1 MNCTQA
7 QDRFAELL
15 DRRLD
20 GARPAAMSA
29 PTSPP
34 APLPARIRH
43 PQPHARLARRPA
55 RPAAGPAP
63 ARQFLRSLGGGKTR
77 RRQSPRRRPP
87 PPRFPLALVLSPIAA
102 CALLAAGFFAGQRH
116 APVTTA
122 PAPIN
127 PGNSE
132 ATTRELAALRLK
144 VDSMSQLVGYSLL
157 QQQPAGE
164 RLQGILAAQDLTAPV
179 TAVITQLISALALDP
194 STNVRLSALEA
205 LYPHANQEVV
215 RAGVLASLTREQ
227 NPLVQVSMIDF
238 LVATRDRAATST
250 LEQLSRTD
258 KVDRS
263 VRDAAKRA
271 SSNSDPLQQLV
282 TPAFAPPPPST
293 PTVYENHP
301 SVSLPASRRCVHRAA
316 VVPRAERPRR

>member
-15 DRRLD
+15 DRRLEATASGD
-20 GARPAAMSA
+20 VRTHLAACPDCQREFATLSRMLASLDA
-29 PTSPP
+29 LP
-34 APLPARIRH
+34 APRPGPRLRANFYALLEEEKHAAANLRIV
-43 PQPHARLARRPA
+43 ARR
-55 RPAAGPAP
+55 R
-63 ARQFLRSLGGGKTR
+63 RVSLWR
-77 RRQSPRRRPP
+77 W
-87 PPRFPLALVLSPIAA
+87 VLSPIAA

-164 RLQGILAAQDLTAPV
+164 RLQGILAAQDLTAPSD
-179 TAVITQLISALALDP
+179 TVITQLISALALDP

-271 SSNSDPLQQLV
+271 LVQL
-282 TPAFAPPPPST
+282 
-293 PTVYENHP
+293 
-301 SVSLPASRRCVHRAA
+301 
-316 VVPRAERPRR
+316 